1 MFPPAQRTATAA
13 TAARPMPGVA
23 PELVSAYDYAAV
35 FRLTGTPG
43 NIHQDVL
50 TISPD
55 AIFVAVAISYGLD
68 EVRAEPLPITLPG
81 SPETFVP
88 AADITLGLIAPDAL
102 INGVRVANRLE
113 PVVFD
118 ELQQAPGARPR
129 PLQYSGN
136 PVPSAFAATVL
147 ERVTRPEPF
156 SFFLSIVDTASGREL
171 QDEPMHSLAS
181 LGRSDG
187 KRPFRPLAR
196 PMVFLP
202 RTTVRFQVSEQT
214 PVVNGSTLFVVL
226 HGYRLYT
233 SSGCPESLARSVA
246 PSQQPVLSPGEGA
259 VPFDYVVSLELTGRR
274 GNLVVEEIAVHTD
287 SRFVATAIGY
297 GLDPGTTIVDLP
309 RIPDPVNLDT
319 LPLRA
324 FAAEN
329 LRDGIRLR
337 KGFARFAFGSGDALA
352 TVGRDL
358 ARRMFERVN
367 QPEEVSFLYTI
378 FDGGA
383 GRDLQNRPIHNI
395 AGLGD
400 ASGDRPFKA
409 LVRPMQFL
417 PRSTIRVTIEERS
430 GRGRLYLVLQG
441 FKVTGQPTGFRR

>member
-1 MFPPAQRTATAA
+1 MFPSAARTAPATRPLPAA
-13 TAARPMPGVA
+13 A

-43 NIHQDVL
+43 NIHQDVI

-68 EVRAEPLPITLPG
+68 EVRSEPLPVTLPG
-81 SPETFVP
+81 TPATFVP
-88 AADITLGLIAPDAL
+88 ADDIRLGLIAPDAL
-102 INGVRVANRLE
+102 LNGVRVATRLE

-118 ELQQAPGARPR
+118 ELQQAPGVRPR
-129 PLQYSGN
+129 PLQFSSN
-136 PVPSAFAATVL
+136 AIPSAFAATVL
-147 ERVTRPEPF
+147 ERVVRPEQF
-156 SFFLSIVDTASGREL
+156 SFFLSVVDTASGREL

-196 PMVFLP
+196 PMVFMP

-214 PVVNGSTLFVVL
+214 PVANGSTLFVVL
-226 HGYRLYT
+226 HGYRIYT
-233 SSGCPESLARSVA
+233 SSACPEPLTRAVA
-246 PSQQPVLSPGEGA
+246 PSQQLALSPGEGA
-259 VPFDYVVSLELTGRR
+259 IPFDYVVSLELTGRP

-287 SRFVATAIGY
+287 TRFVATAIGY
-297 GLDPGTTIVDLP
+297 GLDPGITIVDLP
-309 RIPDPVNLDT
+309 QLADPVDLDT

-324 FAAEN
+324 FAPEN

-337 KGFARFAFGSGDALA
+337 KGFARFAFDSGGSLA
-352 TVGRDL
+352 TVSRDL

-367 QPEEVSFLYTI
+367 QPDEVSFLYTI

-417 PRSTIRVTIEERS
+417 PRSTIRVTVEERT

-441 FKVTGQPTGFRR
+441 FKVTGQPAGGRR